1 MNNLKS
7 TISQV
12 IEENLISTEWSDAV
26 NEEVK
31 DLKLSINDHLRKDL
45 TNVPF
50 VTIDGADAKDFD
62 DAVFCNLNDS
72 GFLLNVAIADV
83 AELVSEN
90 SYLDQEAKKRGTSIY
105 FPSKVIPMLPEKI
118 SNNLCSLVPDEIRN
132 VLVCEINFSL
142 DCSIN
147 S

>member
-31 DLKLSINDHLRKDL
+31 DLNLSINDHLRKDL

-90 SYLDQEAKKRGTSIY
+90 SYLDQEAKKGEHQFTFHLKSYQCFQKKFPIIY
-105 FPSKVIPMLPEKI
+105 
-118 SNNLCSLVPDEIRN
+118 VPWYQMKFEMFWC
-132 VLVCEINFSL
+132 VK
-142 DCSIN
+142 
-147 S
+147 